1 MKKSRYTEEQIAF
14 ALKQAETGTPVAE
27 VIRRMGGIRA
37 DVLPLEEGVWRAG
50 CGRVAAGEAA
60 RGREPQVEAARRG
73 PEPRQ
78 AHPAGR
84 ARKKA
89 LTPGRRREIVAHVQA
104 SHGIS
109 ERRSCLALGVDRSSV
124 RYVSHKPDQAPLRL
138 RIRDLAA
145 ARVRY
150 GYFRIYIL
158 LRREGWLVNHKRV
171 YRLYREDG
179 LSLRLRRPRRNVS
192 AANRERQPAASAPNE
207 MWSMDFVSDALF
219 DGRRLRALTVIDA
232 FTREA
237 LAIDVDQGI
246 KGEQVVTAMAR
257 IASVRGAPKT
267 IRVDNG
273 PEFISKALDRWAYEN
288 GVTLDFSRPGKPT
301 DNAFVESF
309 NGRLRDECLN
319 SHWFLSLADARIKI
333 EAWRRDY
340 NESRPHTALG
350 WLTPAEYA
358 ASAGVNPGG
367 CKPEARITPG

>member
-1 MKKSRYTEEQIAF
+1 M
-14 ALKQAETGTPVAE
+14 
-27 VIRRMGGIRA
+27 
-37 DVLPLEEGVWRAG
+37 
-50 CGRVAAGEAA
+50 
-60 RGREPQVEAARRG
+60 
-73 PEPRQ
+73 
-78 AHPAGR
+78 
-84 ARKKA
+84 
-89 LTPGRRREIVAHVQA
+89 
-104 SHGIS
+104 
-109 ERRSCLALGVDRSSV
+109 

-138 RIRDLAA
+138 RIHDLAA

-179 LSLRLRRPRRNVS
+179 LSLRLKRPRRNVS

-219 DGRRLRALTVIDA
+219 DGRRLRALTVVDA

-246 KGEQVVTAMAR
+246 KGEQVVAAVTR

-319 SHWFLSLADARIKI
+319 SHWFLSLADARAKI

-358 ASAGVNPGG
+358 ASVGVNPDG
-367 CKPEARITPG
+367 CKPETRIMPG